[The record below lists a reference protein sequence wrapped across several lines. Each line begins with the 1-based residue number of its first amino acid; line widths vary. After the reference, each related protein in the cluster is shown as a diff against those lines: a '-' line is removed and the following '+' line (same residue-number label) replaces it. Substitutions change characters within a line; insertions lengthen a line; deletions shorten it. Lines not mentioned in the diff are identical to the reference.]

1 MSRESNKKERFEVLL
16 EQVRSELAIVA
27 EGHADLDRK
36 VDRVEHTLSRKIEIG
51 FADVQVAIQTLAK
64 QVQEHTHA

>member
-1 MSRESNKKERFEVLL
+1 MSREPSKKERFEVLL

-27 EGHADLDRK
+27 EGHVDLDRK
-36 VDRVEHTLSRKIEIG
+36 VDRIEHTLSKKIEIG

-64 QVQEHTHA
+64 QVQEHAHA